1 MPEQKEAQA
10 PPEPAPSPR
19 PRRTGA
25 GDKPADAA
33 ESRHSAENG
42 AGLERIRDILLGDI
56 LVELERRLARLD
68 SYIANRSSE
77 LQHDVRH
84 RTDVLEAH
92 MRKEL
97 GAVADR
103 QAHDSGEAQSLI
115 RSLRGENRDA
125 FGQLE
130 QRIARLEERLETS
143 IARVERESREQVL
156 AQAKSFLEELE
167 RVRNQ
172 LRAALVRELGLE
184 PEPLEEG
191 EHAGTWAASH

>member
-1 MPEQKEAQA
+1 MADQKEAQA
-10 PPEPAPSPR
+10 SAEPAPSPR
-19 PRRTGA
+19 PRPAGA
-25 GDKPADAA
+25 GDKPTDTS
-33 ESRHSAENG
+33 ESRHSTDNG

-56 LVELERRLARLD
+56 FVEIERRLARLD
-68 SYIANRSSE
+68 SYIANRSTE
-77 LQHDVRH
+77 LQHHVRH

-97 GAVADR
+97 DAIAAR
-103 QAHDSGEAQSLI
+103 EAHDSGEAQSLI
-115 RSLRGENRDA
+115 RSLRSENRDA
-125 FGQLE
+125 LGQLE
-130 QRIARLEERLETS
+130 QRLARLEDRVEAS
-143 IARVERESREQVL
+143 IARVERESREQLL

-167 RVRNQ
+167 HARNQ